1 MQLEQKIAIE
11 INEALKVIKVIAFK
25 KMLIHYNKTINKTLV
40 IVLKRQC
47 MRHRNLK
54 VMKMINK
61 AFERKIMKAI

>member
-25 KMLIHYNKTINKTLV
+25 KMLINYNKTINKTMV

-61 AFERKIMKAI
+61 ALERKIMKAI

>member
-11 INEALKVIKVIAFK
+11 INEALKVIKVITFK
-25 KMLIHYNKTINKTLV
+25 KMLIHYNETINKTLV

-54 VMKMINK
+54 VMEMINK
-61 AFERKIMKAI
+61 ALERKIMKAI